1 MKRKKNS
8 SNSSAQFCPDV
19 SFGNINYLDLSLK
32 HFDVRSIN
40 TTKIILYPVLYRL
53 KDLKV
58 LY

>member
-32 HFDVRSIN
+32 QFDVQKNQKEVKLITSA
-40 TTKIILYPVLYRL
+40 
-53 KDLKV
+53 DE
-58 LY
+58 